1 MIQAV
6 RIIDI
11 ANKNTTEEM
20 PISRARV
27 QYHCRKR
34 NYQHVILPVN
44 KFNQERK
51 NKITMYLPGY
61 VIMKK
66 GVQENPIQLLPIPT
80 EKAVKTRNVV
90 WCQYWNAMRFY
101 KLPTGFEFVKAPDPT
116 APKKKV

>member
-11 ANKNTTEEM
+11 AKKNTTKEIT
-20 PISRARV
+20 ISRSRV
-27 QYHCRKR
+27 QYHCRKK

-44 KFNQERK
+44 KLNQERK

-61 VIMKK
+61 TIMKN
-66 GVQENPIQLLPIPT
+66 GVQENPIQLLPIPAD
-80 EKAVKTRNVV
+80 KAVTAKNVV

-101 KLPTGFEFVKAPDPT
+101 KLPKGFEFVKAVDPT
-116 APKKKV
+116 APKKKF